1 MGVLNDLWE
10 ITQDVQKFHVDM
22 NDPFSDNPD
31 VQRLDKVSYS
41 SIAKQA
47 KQGVMQFP
55 VVSSRA
61 LSYDCIHMI
70 AKASERN
77 FSSFLQVIFTM
88 NQITNTDN
96 PQQFIKQYHQN
107 IDTGISGPSDIVGFV
122 FNAAD
127 VPEEVKQNMQKLTI
141 ESSVYYDQLYNLKC
155 VNDIFKP
162 KDTRRLIFEA
172 KNEFTYGSEYHDH
185 SNNTT
190 HNANTYHNT
199 SNDTHTHT
207 HTHDSH
213 DKTVNTTNITNQAK
227 GYNPHQIG
235 KEKLPTNIFVD
246 NDAKKCN
253 ELVPTLMHVRILK
266 DMGADSKYI
275 DFIVGVKAMIHPVTS
290 EDMVQ
295 HLVSVLNENG
305 MLFKFIKWTTGE
317 INFFK
322 DLIFNVDQIKGEI
335 RDFRSGDSSTW
346 WSALKNI
353 KATQRFHK
361 WTRTDPVLP
370 NTTLVVSMEEV
381 DFIKANYG
389 FDLMEERFAA
399 KIMSGYS
406 LLQFVVVDASSE
418 VAHFYIDGQ
427 SRYNTVTFKGLEKQT
442 GDADKQFKDILKAVN
457 KLQ

>member
-1 MGVLNDLWE
+1 MGVLKDLWE
-10 ITQDVQKFHVDM
+10 ISQDVQKFHLDM
-22 NDPFSDNPD
+22 DDPFSNDPN
-31 VQRLDKVSYS
+31 VKRVDKVSYS

-127 VPEEVKQNMQKLTI
+127 VPEEVKRNIQKLTI

-162 KDTRRLIFEA
+162 KDTKRLIMEE
-172 KNEFTYGSEYHDH
+172 KLSVRYKPD
-185 SNNTT
+185 NNTT
-190 HNANTYHNT
+190 V
-199 SNDTHTHT
+199 SE
-207 HTHDSH
+207 
-213 DKTVNTTNITNQAK
+213 AK
-227 GYNPHQIG
+227 DYNPHQIG
-235 KEKLPTNIFVD
+235 KEKIPTNVFVD

-253 ELVPTLMHVRILK
+253 ELVPTMMHVRILK